1 MRRFQLLISHRKK
14 MLTLYLCD
22 LLVLCGAT
30 GACDWLQ
37 HSSGVYLSVRQNVQ
51 CNRTPRVCAE
61 PLAQR
66 ALEVAS
72 ACVWAS
78 ARSIVCAKV
87 SLCMLQ
93 CVCGWGASTVHGWG
107 GEFSEERRGSQ
118 LGCQHIHTHNSQLS
132 ELAWVHN
139 HHVYHHHRLRHH
151 RFGAA
156 PAARRGRPGSE

>member
-1 MRRFQLLISHRKK
+1 

-51 CNRTPRVCAE
+51 CNRTPRVCAD
-61 PLAQR
+61 PVAQR

-72 ACVWAS
+72 AWVWAS

-87 SLCMLQ
+87 SLCTLQ
-93 CVCGWGASTVHGWG
+93 CVCGWGASTVAGVANSAKRGVGHNWG
-107 GEFSEERRGSQ
+107 ANTYT
-118 LGCQHIHTHNSQLS
+118 LTTHNYPS
-132 ELAWVHN
+132 
-139 HHVYHHHRLRHH
+139 
-151 RFGAA
+151 
-156 PAARRGRPGSE
+156 